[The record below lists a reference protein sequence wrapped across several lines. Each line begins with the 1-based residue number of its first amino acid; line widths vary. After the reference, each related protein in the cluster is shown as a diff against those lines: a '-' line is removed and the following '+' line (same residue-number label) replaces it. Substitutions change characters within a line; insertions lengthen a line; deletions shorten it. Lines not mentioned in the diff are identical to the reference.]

1 MTYGEFNK
9 MLKRVTLAVGLDPE
23 VISTHSLRIA
33 GASALANRVVPDHVI
48 QSVGQW
54 KSLAFLAYIR

>member
-9 MLKRVTLAVGLDPE
+9 MLKRVTLGVGLDPE
-23 VISTHSLRIA
+23 VMSTHSLRIA
-33 GASALANRVVPDHVI
+33 GASALANRVVPYHVI

-54 KSLAFLAYIR
+54 K